1 MSGPTVV
8 LDANVL
14 VPIRLASTMLWLA
27 EAGLFQ
33 LLWSD
38 RILEEVERN
47 LPKLGVA
54 PIHAARRVGFMRE
67 AFGAEAL
74 VDGFD
79 GLIEEVTCDPK
90 DAHVLAAA
98 VHDEADALVTF
109 NLKDFPAESTEP
121 HGIEVLHPDEFLL
134 QLLNLAPTAVID
146 ALRAGVEDLRRP
158 PETDIRLA
166 RRPRGHGADVR
177 DPRVGFSLITAPPA
191 PRHNMYNSLPLLY
204 Y

>member
-1 MSGPTVV
+1 MSGPAVV
-8 LDANVL
+8 LDANTL
-14 VPIRLASTMLWLA
+14 VPIRLASTLLWLA

-33 LLWSD
+33 PLWSD

-54 PIHAARRVGFMRE
+54 PKQAARRVGFMRE

-79 GLIEEVTCDPK
+79 GVIEKMTCDPK

-98 VHDEADALVTF
+98 IHDEADALVTF
-109 NLKDFPAESTEP
+109 NLKDFPPESTEP
-121 HGIEVLHPDEFLL
+121 YGIAVFHPDDFLL
-134 QLLNLAPTAVID
+134 QMLDLSPAAVLA

-158 PETDIRLA
+158 PETITDWLA
-166 RRPRGHGADVR
+166 GLAATVPMFASRASASIGE
-177 DPRVGFSLITAPPA
+177 
-191 PRHNMYNSLPLLY
+191 
-204 Y
+204 